1 MLLHVCYSNVSNKTL
16 FTDINERGSEEIPVV
31 NHGLT
36 VQLFSE
42 VVKRFFPANMAWCL
56 LRVKNSMDP
65 VKFSTYGYTS

>member
-1 MLLHVCYSNVSNKTL
+1 MLLHVCYSIPSKTL
-16 FTDINERGSEEIPVV
+16 FNDINQRGSEEIPVV

-56 LRVKNSMDP
+56 LRVKNSVDP
-65 VKFSTYGYTS
+65 VYFSTYGYTS